1 MTTDD
6 FIKIPKP
13 FVIRNHII
21 KYDFKSMRNYF
32 DDILR
37 TLGEDMNPKEKLKLF
52 KEMVSEVNIQRFSQE
67 EYVDVI
73 NAIYETIYKKE

>member
-1 MTTDD
+1 MTDD

-21 KYDFKSMRNYF
+21 TYDYKSMRDYF
-32 DDILR
+32 DNILR
-37 TLGEDMNPKEKLKLF
+37 TLGEDMTPNQKLKLF
-52 KEMVSEVNIQRFSQE
+52 KEMVSEVSIKRYSQE